1 MPPERA
7 IYEARA
13 TGVKLFALNWPSETD
28 LIADILAHPG
38 FGLPI
43 GVYANAVLLRR
54 INVIWVVQSSIKK
67 YCRSHPTQIT
77 CISLAVSSL
86 WRSGSRSSRTRD
98 GMRWTR
104 AMSKDE

>member
-54 INVIWVVQSSIKK
+54 INVI
-67 YCRSHPTQIT
+67 
-77 CISLAVSSL
+77 
-86 WRSGSRSSRTRD
+86 
-98 GMRWTR
+98 
-104 AMSKDE
+104 